1 MMTRRLAVALVAL
14 LALSL
19 LGAVPAGADGGS
31 IPVHLDEVT
40 VADLLA
46 DPAAYTA
53 MPVVVR
59 GELVGDFGERDDG
72 TVWTQ
77 LNGDPYAEAPLLS
90 GGSLAGPN
98 QGIGVRFPAEVWPGF
113 DRPGGYR
120 VRGPVV
126 ELTGNWRY
134 HDPER
139 GGESYL
145 DVTGVVLLA
154 EPLVLEGEGVR
165 WLPLG
170 LGLGFCGAAAV
181 VALTL
186 RRRRA

>member
-1 MMTRRLAVALVAL
+1 MMVRRLALALTTL

-19 LGAVPAGADGGS
+19 LGAASAGADGGS
-31 IPVHLDEVT
+31 VPVHLDEVT
-40 VADLLA
+40 VAVLLA
-46 DPAAYTA
+46 DPEAYTA

-77 LNGDPYAEAPLLS
+77 LNGDPYAEAPLLA

-126 ELTGNWRY
+126 ELTGNWRFR
-134 HDPER
+134 DPER

-154 EPLVLEGEGVR
+154 EPMVLEDGVR

-170 LGLGFCGAAAV
+170 LGLGFLGAAAAV
-181 VALTL
+181 TL
-186 RRRRA
+186 AVRRRKG